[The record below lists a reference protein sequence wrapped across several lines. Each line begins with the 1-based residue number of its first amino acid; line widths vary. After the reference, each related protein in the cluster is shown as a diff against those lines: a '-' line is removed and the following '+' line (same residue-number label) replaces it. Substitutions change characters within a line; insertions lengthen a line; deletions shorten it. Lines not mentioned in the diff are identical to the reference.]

1 MGVSLSKGGN
11 VSLSK
16 EAPGLEAIKIGCGW
30 DAQSLSGAAFDL
42 DASVFLCG
50 ADGKVTKENDFIY
63 YNNLQGANGAVVH
76 AGDSRTGEG
85 SGDDEV
91 IMMSLKDMPPELV
104 KAAFVVTIHEAVSRG
119 QNFGMVENA
128 FIRIVNAAN
137 DVEIAR
143 YDLTEDFSG
152 ETAVIFGEVYQKNG
166 EWKFKAVGQ
175 GSTEGLAQ
183 ICAKFGVNAS

>member
-183 ICAKFGVNAS
+183 ICAKFGVSAS

>member
-30 DAQSLSGAAFDL
+30 DAQALKGAAFDL

-76 AGDSRTGEG
+76 AGDNRTGEG
-85 SGDDEV
+85 EGDDEM

-104 KAAFVVTIHEAVSRG
+104 KAAVAVTIHEADSRG

-143 YDLTEDFSG
+143 YDLTEDFSS

-175 GSTEGLAQ
+175 GSNEGLAH

>member
-1 MGVSLSKGGN
+1 MSVSLSKGGN

-16 EAPGLEAIKIGCGW
+16 EVPGLEAIKIGCGW
-30 DAQSLSGAAFDL
+30 DAQALSGASFDL

-50 ADGKVTKENDFIY
+50 ANGKVTKETDFIY

-85 SGDDEV
+85 AGDDEL
-91 IMMSLKDMPPELV
+91 IMMSLKDMPPDLV

-128 FIRIVNAAN
+128 FIRIINAA
-137 DVEIAR
+137 DEVEIAR

-152 ETAVIFGEVYQKNG
+152 ETAVVFGEVYLRNG

-183 ICAKFGVNAS
+183 ICAKFGISAS

>member
-11 VSLSK
+11 ISLSK
-16 EAPGLEAIKIGCGW
+16 EVPGLEAIKIGCGW
-30 DAQSLSGAAFDL
+30 DAQALSGAAFDL

-50 ADGKVTKENDFIY
+50 ADGKVTKESDFVFY
-63 YNNLQGANGAVVH
+63 GNLQGANGAVVH

-85 SGDDEV
+85 GGDDEL
-91 IMMSLKDMPPELV
+91 IMVSLKNMPSELV
-104 KAAFVVTIHEAVSRG
+104 KAAVVVTIHEAANRG

-128 FIRIVNAAN
+128 YIRIINAVN

-143 YDLTEDFSG
+143 YDLTEDYSG
-152 ETAVIFGEVYQKNG
+152 ETAVIFGEVYLKSG

-183 ICAKFGVNAS
+183 ICAKFGVSAS